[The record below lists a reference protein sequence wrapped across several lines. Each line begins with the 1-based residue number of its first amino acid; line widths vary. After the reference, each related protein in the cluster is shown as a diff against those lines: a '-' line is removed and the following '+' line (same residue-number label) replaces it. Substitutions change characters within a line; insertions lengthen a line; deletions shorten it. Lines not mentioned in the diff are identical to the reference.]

1 MRSSKRF
8 IAFTIV
14 LFAGIGLLAFF
25 KKKPQEQVATK
36 KVDEIFRAEEPR
48 KTPTAPKESSSKKE
62 AQVQERLEVR
72 ADRIRRFFS
81 KGFDKFPIVE
91 TITYTSRVP
100 WLKGRPA
107 WIADYAS
114 YFETSRHFIAR
125 SLNGKLDYETQKVS
139 PGDKFNVLKKDKN
152 VEFYLLV
159 DLATC
164 TMDFY
169 YLDKDL
175 DERVFVKTYHVGVG
189 REDSFSP
196 SGSLTPT
203 GKYLLGGKV
212 AIYKPGVENYYQNQ
226 KTHMIEVFGTRWM
239 PFEQEVENCTDSA
252 KGYGFHGVP
261 CVYDKEADMLIE
273 EDMGVGKRNSD
284 GCIRL
289 KRQDVEELFSIVITK
304 PTIVEIVK
312 NRADAVLPMSVENK
326 LE

>member
-14 LFAGIGLLAFF
+14 LFAGIGLLAFL
-25 KKKPQEQVATK
+25 KKKPEEQVATK

-62 AQVQERLEVR
+62 TQVQERLEVR

-169 YLDKDL
+169 YLD
-175 DERVFVKTYHVGVG
+175 ERP
-189 REDSFSP
+189 R
-196 SGSLTPT
+196 
-203 GKYLLGGKV
+203 
-212 AIYKPGVENYYQNQ
+212 
-226 KTHMIEVFGTRWM
+226 
-239 PFEQEVENCTDSA
+239 
-252 KGYGFHGVP
+252 
-261 CVYDKEADMLIE
+261 
-273 EDMGVGKRNSD
+273 
-284 GCIRL
+284 
-289 KRQDVEELFSIVITK
+289 
-304 PTIVEIVK
+304 
-312 NRADAVLPMSVENK
+312 
-326 LE
+326 